1 MSQALRDTLAM
12 VSSRSEKSAAASRLA
27 DHAATWKLRITA
39 MVAVTTAIGY
49 VLGAESGRWDWL
61 VLLATVAGASLSCM
75 GAAVFNQVVERD
87 VDAKMRRTADRP
99 LAAGRLTMAEAL
111 VSGTLLSV
119 LGVGVLAIGAS
130 PLAAGLSA
138 GTIASYVFLYTPMK
152 RLTAAAL
159 FVGAVPG
166 AMPPMIGYAAA
177 EGELGMGAWLLFAIM
192 FAWQVPHFLAI
203 AWLYKEDYARAKMP
217 MIPVK
222 HPEGPVTFWWM
233 VLSAAVVLVIGV
245 LPPLMGVGGW
255 MSLVAGLVL
264 GGLFLGAAMRSFLLR
279 TDSSAR
285 VVFFASIIYLPVLLT
300 VLVID
305 AA

>member
-12 VSSRSEKSAAASRLA
+12 VSSRSEKSATASRLA

-39 MVAVTTAIGY
+39 MVAVTTLIGY

-75 GAAVFNQVVERD
+75 GAAVFNQIVERD
-87 VDAKMRRTADRP
+87 VDAKMCRTANRP

-119 LGVGVLAIGAS
+119 LGVAVLAIGAS

-177 EGELGMGAWLLFAIM
+177 DGDLGVGAWLLFAIM

-203 AWLYKEDYARAKMP
+203 AWLYKEDYARAEMP

-245 LPPLMGVGGW
+245 LPPLMGVGGSV
-255 MSLVAGLVL
+255 SLVAGLVL